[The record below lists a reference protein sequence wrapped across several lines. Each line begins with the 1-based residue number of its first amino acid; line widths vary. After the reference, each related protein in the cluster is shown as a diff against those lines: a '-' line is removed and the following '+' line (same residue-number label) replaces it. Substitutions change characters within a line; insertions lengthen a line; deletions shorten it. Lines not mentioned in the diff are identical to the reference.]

1 MVLPPSRWQER
12 AAQSM
17 RIWETIPRALRGE
30 GKIWAPGLKRLWTG
44 YIVHLSLKAREAE
57 KSVARELGLC
67 TWLPAMGPWAISLPS
82 LCLSYLV
89 RKVRIIILSASKD

>member
-57 KSVARELGLC
+57 KSVAREPASALGSQLWDLGPFPYRLC
-67 TWLPAMGPWAISLPS
+67 
-82 LCLSYLV
+82 
-89 RKVRIIILSASKD
+89 ASVTLFVKLG